1 MNLYSPA
8 CRQAAGSRRRGQ
20 MLRNFL
26 KNRKAQ
32 NTAEYALL
40 IALVVAGVIAMQ
52 TYAQRALQ
60 ARIHDASIYLEN
72 STTAIG
78 KSTQYEPYYLTSNY
92 TVNSNSVENKRLG
105 AGLVGEDSA
114 NGRIRTGYQN
124 TAYSTA
130 DINGTVGGE

>member
-1 MNLYSPA
+1 
-8 CRQAAGSRRRGQ
+8 

-60 ARIHDASIYLEN
+60 ARVHDASQYLA
-72 STTAIG
+72 STTNKIG
-78 KSTQYEPYYLTSNY
+78 GNTQYEPYYMQSNY
-92 TVNSNSVENKRLG
+92 DVNTDSVENKRLG
-105 AGLVGEDSA
+105 KGLVGADS
-114 NGRIRTGYQN
+114 QN
-124 TAYSTA
+124 NRQRSGGQGSTYNPKSDEA
-130 DINGTVGGE
+130 TVL

>member
-1 MNLYSPA
+1 
-8 CRQAAGSRRRGQ
+8 

-60 ARIHDASIYLEN
+60 ARIHDAAQYMASADSNSSIGLGN
-72 STTAIG
+72 
-78 KSTQYEPYYLTSNY
+78 STQYEPYYM
-92 TVNSNSVENKRLG
+92 NSEYNVATNSVENKRLG
-105 AGLVGEDSA
+105 NNLVGADSSS
-114 NGRIRTGYQN
+114 NRTRKGSQVTTYNNSDMNQTN
-124 TAYSTA
+124 
-130 DINGTVGGE
+130 

>member
-1 MNLYSPA
+1 
-8 CRQAAGSRRRGQ
+8 

-60 ARIHDASIYLEN
+60 ARIHDVSQYMSE
-72 STTAIG
+72 STSCSTIQLG
-78 KSTQYEPYYLTSNY
+78 NSTQYEPYYMVSNY
-92 TVNSNSVENKRLG
+92 DVNTNSVDNKRMG
-105 AGLVGEDSA
+105 QGLIGSDSA
-114 NGRIRTGYQN
+114 SNRVRTGFQN
-124 TAYSTA
+124 TEYQTN
-130 DINGTVGGE
+130 DMNQTL